1 MKADNNELNYH
12 GVQVSII
19 RDALAGDLQYEEVMA
34 VVDKFIKNDK
44 GEYLRK
50 LTISINA
57 NEEIELIPVY
67 SAPAIERIKEV
78 R

>member
-1 MKADNNELNYH
+1 MKAENNELNYH
-12 GVQVSII
+12 GVQVNVI

-34 VVDKFIKNDK
+34 IVDKYIKNDK

-50 LTISINA
+50 LTISIDA
-57 NEEIELIPVY
+57 NEDIELMPTY
-67 SAPAIERIKEV
+67 SAPAIKRIKEV